1 VARELACLDA
11 RVALHTTTNGHLNGE
26 VIRLNGAVRMASQ
39 SSVFHIT
46 RRPSMKR
53 RQLTQ
58 AAFSAAVLGAVPASF
73 LRAQTMPDTLRIIVG
88 FPPGGTTDAFARRIG
103 EKIRGIYA
111 SNVIVEN
118 RPGVGGQMG
127 MTVLKAAPGDGNTL
141 LYTPASMLT
150 VFPHSFSKLPYAPS
164 DFAPITIGHATDH
177 AFVVGSA
184 VPAEVTNLKQ
194 YVAWAKANPSKVSV
208 GNPGAGS
215 MPHLLAGRFAQISGI
230 ESVNVPFPGS
240 GPGIPQVMGGQI
252 SSMSSPLGDWLQHQQ
267 SGKVRILAT
276 SGPARSPFT
285 PNVANYKEQG
295 FDELTIREWF
305 GFFLPATA
313 TPTLRDRASTILR
326 AALNQPDVADSMAPL
341 AAHVTPT
348 TQEQFA
354 ERLKVDSELAGRLV
368 RSLGF
373 KADS

>member
-1 VARELACLDA
+1 
-11 RVALHTTTNGHLNGE
+11 
-26 VIRLNGAVRMASQ
+26 
-39 SSVFHIT
+39 
-46 RRPSMKR
+46 MKR

-58 AAFSAAVLGAVPASF
+58 AALGAAVLGAMPASF
-73 LRAQTMPDTLRIIVG
+73 VRAQSLPDTLHIIVG

-111 SNVIVEN
+111 TNVIIEN
-118 RPGVGGQMG
+118 KPGVGGQIG
-127 MTVLKAAPGDGNTL
+127 MSTLKASAGDGNTMV
-141 LYTPASMLT
+141 YTPASMLT
-150 VFPHSFSKLPYAPS
+150 VFPHSFSKLPYAQA

-184 VPAEVTNLKQ
+184 VPADVTNLKQ
-194 YVAWAKANPSKVSV
+194 YIAWAKANPSKVSV

-215 MPHLLAGRFAQISGI
+215 MPHLLAGRFAQIAGI
-230 ESVNVPFPGS
+230 ESINVPFPGS
-240 GPGIPQVMGGQI
+240 GPGIPQLLGGQI
-252 SSMSSPLGDWLQHQQ
+252 SSMSSPLGDWLQHIQ
-267 SGKVRILAT
+267 SGKARVLAT
-276 SGPARSPFT
+276 SGPVRSSFT
-285 PNVANYKEQG
+285 PNVPNYKEQG
-295 FDELTIREWF
+295 FEELTIREWF

-313 TPTLRDRASTILR
+313 TPALRDRASTILR
-326 AALNQPDVADSMAPL
+326 AALSQPDVAESMAPL

-354 ERLKVDSELAGRLV
+354 ERLKTDSELAGRLV